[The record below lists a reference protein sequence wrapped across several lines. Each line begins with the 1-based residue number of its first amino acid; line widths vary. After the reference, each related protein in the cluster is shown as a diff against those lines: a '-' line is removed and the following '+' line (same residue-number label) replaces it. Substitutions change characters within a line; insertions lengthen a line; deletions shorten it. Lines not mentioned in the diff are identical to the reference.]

1 MRYLSVEIG
10 EQLYKIG
17 LLFRLGSFWVGVHY
31 SPQRK
36 RVCINVL
43 PCITVWIVMKGG
55 DLP

>member
-43 PCITVWIVMKGG
+43 PCITVWIVMRGG
-55 DLP
+55 DIP